1 MNTEAFA
8 AAGQLMAQIWRLFTG
23 WHLPFTQVTPA
34 MLIFLGLTFRLVIRL
49 TNSVLGFKPLEIEHR
64 SDAIKRMNTDDYI

>member
-34 MLIFLGLTFRLVIRL
+34 MLIFLSLTFKLVIRL
-49 TNSVLGFKPLEIEHR
+49 TNSILSFRPMGLRH
-64 SDAIKRMNTDDYI
+64 SDRIDPEEN